1 MELGREA
8 AQHVSAT
15 FIKPIRLEF
24 EKVQMLLLLPM
35 RPVEHLALWAFCV
48 PCLPSRPCR
57 HSDLTL

>member
-1 MELGREA
+1 MEMGQEA

-35 RPVEHLALWAFCV
+35 RLVV
-48 PCLPSRPCR
+48 TPCFVGILCAMPTQS
-57 HSDLTL
+57 TLQA